1 MTLTAHGTAGLFLM
15 QENLFL
21 EPDESDPGP
30 AGWLPLATRMRP
42 RTLQE
47 FVGQSHL
54 LSEGQPVRNAIEA
67 GTLGSI
73 ILWAPPGCGK
83 TSLAYLIAGYAH
95 AHVESRS
102 AVTTGVADIRQIAKT
117 ALERKR
123 AQQRAT
129 LLLLDE
135 IHHFNRTQQDSLLG
149 WLEDGTLTLV
159 GATTENPFFIMN
171 PALLSRARVLKL
183 NPLSGEEMQILI
195 ERALSDEERGLGTR
209 KLALAADALEH
220 LVRCADGDARLALN
234 ALETAS
240 LQVPDGSEVSLILI
254 EEVLQRPA
262 VRYDQQGDYHYD
274 TISAFIK
281 SVRGSDADA
290 ALHYLARMLTAGEDP
305 RFIIRRLLILASED
319 IGNAD
324 PQGLVVAAAG
334 AQAVERVGMPE
345 AQLILAQ
352 VTTYLA
358 VAPKSNASYLAIGKA
373 LKDVETKPLTPIPL
387 HLRNAPHSELKKMG
401 HGEGYK
407 YPHDYPG
414 HWVEQ
419 EYLPEGD
426 WDVPYY
432 TTESKAEE
440 QSALE

>member
-1 MTLTAHGTAGLFLM
+1 M

-21 EPDESDPGP
+21 EPDESCP
-30 AGWLPLATRMRP
+30 APASWLPLATRMRP
-42 RTLQE
+42 RTLHE

-83 TSLAYLIAGYAH
+83 TSLAYLIADYAH

-123 AQQRAT
+123 AQKRAT
-129 LLLLDE
+129 LIVLDE

-149 WLEDGTLTLV
+149 YLEDGTLTLV

-171 PALLSRARVLKL
+171 PALLSRARVLKM
-183 NPLSGEEMQILI
+183 NPLSGEELQTLI
-195 ERALSDEERGLGTR
+195 ERALSDEERGLGARQLT
-209 KLALAADALEH
+209 LAADALEH

-240 LQVPDGSEVSLILI
+240 LQVPNGSEVPLTLI

-305 RFIIRRLLILASED
+305 RFIMRRLLILASED

-324 PQGLVVAAAG
+324 SQGLVVAAAG

-352 VTTYLA
+352 VTIYLSR
-358 VAPKSNASYLAIGKA
+358 APKSNASYLAIGKA
-373 LKDVETKPLTPIPL
+373 LKDVETKPLTPIPM

-419 EYLPEGD
+419 QYLPEGD

-432 TTESKAEE
+432 TPESEAEE
-440 QSALE
+440 